1 MRDTAGKKAAAAS
14 STVRP
19 VTRAAAP
26 PQKVAS
32 AGGHRLSR
40 LLKLGALL
48 AFGTVAFPYVHC
60 VAELA
65 SSANEYGGTLAA
77 AERLRQRYPHHL
89 DRVASFF
96 KWLASSQNTYAETY
110 FQQERLNMLEH
121 LEKEFTL
128 HPYFANP
135 NMSTAEVTWH
145 GLIHARMKDFR
156 QQLEATG
163 RRDFDMEKDRCAMYS
178 FYARHGL
185 PTLAVHGVWHSL
197 DALLA
202 DVHDGRAY
210 GNVSDWPIFWK
221 ACHLTQSSSYAT
233 RSMNAR
239 PLPGGETEEL
249 AGWLKSKWDFRAN
262 DYERVWVEDGNVI
275 TRDIPP
281 GFLLQ
286 APFKGARYQT
296 VGRVSVGLPEVR
308 VEVLWGRPYL
318 ALLDGVMVLMR
329 NGGAQDFGSLSAF
342 GGTPPVLTDH
352 WFFTEGHDAC
362 VWDVAGRAANAA
374 GVDSIRIDIFL
385 DRSEPSHCILNENSL
400 SSGMAYWGHEK
411 FMAQL
416 WSEPHV
422 KKLYRLRETST
433 GVLEQ

>member
-1 MRDTAGKKAAAAS
+1 MRDSAAKSAKSTA
-14 STVRP
+14 RP
-19 VTRAAAP
+19 VAPVAAP
-26 PQKVAS
+26 PEKPRA
-32 AGGHRLSR
+32 ATFRLSR
-40 LLKLGALL
+40 LLRLGALF
-48 AFGTVAFPYVHC
+48 AFGTVAFPYIHC
-60 VAELA
+60 VTVLA

-77 AERLRQRYPHHL
+77 AERLRQTYPNHL

-110 FQQERLNMLEH
+110 YEQERLNLLAH

-145 GLIHARMKDFR
+145 GLIHARMRDFR
-156 QQLEATG
+156 QQLEVSG
-163 RRDFDMEKDRCAMYS
+163 RRDFDMEKDRCAMYA
-178 FYARHGL
+178 FYGRHGL

-197 DALLA
+197 DTLLA
-202 DVHDGRAY
+202 DVRAGRAY
-210 GNVSDWPIFWK
+210 GNVSDWPVFWK

-233 RSMNAR
+233 RSMTAQ
-239 PLPGGETEEL
+239 PAAGAETEEL
-249 AGWLKSKWDFRAN
+249 ASWLQSKWHFRAN

-286 APFKGARYQT
+286 APFTGARYQT

-318 ALLDGVMVLMR
+318 ALLDGVITLTR
-329 NGGAQDFGSLSAF
+329 DGGAQDFGSLSAF
-342 GGTPPVLTDH
+342 GGMPAVSYDH
-352 WFFTEGHDAC
+352 WFFSEGHDAC
-362 VWDVAGRAANAA
+362 VWEVAALAANVA
-374 GVDSIRIDIFL
+374 GVDSVRIDIFL
-385 DRSEPSHCILNENSL
+385 DRSAPAHCVLNENSL
-400 SSGMAYWGHEK
+400 SSGMAYWGHES

-422 KKLYRLRETST
+422 KKLYRLRETSV